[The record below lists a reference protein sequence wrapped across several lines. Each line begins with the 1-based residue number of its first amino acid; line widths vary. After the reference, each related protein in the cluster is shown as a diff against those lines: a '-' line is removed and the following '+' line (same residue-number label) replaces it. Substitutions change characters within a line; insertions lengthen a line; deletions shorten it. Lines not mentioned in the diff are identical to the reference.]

1 MEAGIIKLAPAFAGS
16 NETTAGEMKEY
27 MQAVAARFCE
37 VTGLVLIETV
47 DHERGAF
54 FIIGEEGK
62 THGLVAIGNS
72 NYGSYHYRVIGVS
85 GVGPDHD
92 IRLGMNIQSN
102 TNSYNGQG
110 YTIASQDIWMKYIKT
125 DHGIVIGLQSDTV
138 PLAKTPTM
146 IMQKIRIGDTEE
158 LAMLRI
164 YSNSFYASYT
174 PMLSNEEKSTVLF
187 TQSGYN
193 RNIIP
198 TEKEAMAE
206 ICLESRAELPG
217 MRLYTNKKM
226 AAVWNKARIGGIQ
239 YIVASYG
246 TANSATFA
254 LLMQASDTAPQA

>member
-27 MQAVAARFCE
+27 MQTVAARFCE
-37 VTGLVLIETV
+37 VTGLVVIETV

-54 FIIGEEGK
+54 FILGEEGK
-62 THGLVAIGNS
+62 AHGLVALGNS
-72 NYGSYHYRVIGVS
+72 NYSSYHYRVIGVS
-85 GVGPDHD
+85 GVGPDND
-92 IRLGMNIQSN
+92 IRLGIAPSPN
-102 TNSYNGQG
+102 TNSSDGQA
-110 YTIASQDIWMKYIKT
+110 YSIASQDIWMKYIKT
-125 DHGIVIGLQSDTV
+125 DHGMVIGLQSGTV
-138 PLAKTPTM
+138 PSVKTPTM
-146 IMQKIRIGDTEE
+146 ILQKIRIGDTEE

-187 TQSGYN
+187 TQSGCN

-226 AAVWNKARIGGIQ
+226 AAVWNKVRIGGIQ